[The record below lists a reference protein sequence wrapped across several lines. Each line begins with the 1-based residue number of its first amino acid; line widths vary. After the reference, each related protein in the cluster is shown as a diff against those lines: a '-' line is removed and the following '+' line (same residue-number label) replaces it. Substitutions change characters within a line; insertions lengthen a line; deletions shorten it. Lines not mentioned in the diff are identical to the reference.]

1 MINSIRQVAKHSAV
15 YGLGNI
21 SIKIIGL
28 VLIPLYTNPVYF
40 SVNDFGAISLLDVTI
55 EFLIALTGFSLYQA
69 FTRWYWDKEFINKQ
83 KSIFFTS
90 LSFILFSL
98 FCFGMPFYLLCDQ
111 LALLLFNDSGFTY
124 VLKIL
129 YISVSLQTIS
139 FGIFTLMKLQSKSIL
154 YSLTQILK
162 LFITLG
168 VTIYFIVHLKRG
180 IKGIYEA
187 QIIGHIPY
195 FLFLVKYIFKNI
207 QFHLEFKILREM
219 LKFCLPL
226 VLGSLSATVLTIFDR
241 FSLNYLATLDD
252 VGIYSLGYRIANTIR
267 IIFVTSVQLA
277 VAPIIF
283 KKMYDPDNK
292 RFYSKLMTYQGF
304 LVAYFV
310 LFISIFGFEII
321 KVFTSNDE
329 YLAAVFIIPVIGISV
344 FFGML
349 KDTSFIGLQIVKK
362 TTIIGIS
369 LFIVTALNMGLNI
382 LLIPHLKIHGASLSA
397 LISQIALFIIIFIS
411 SQKHYHIPYEL
422 KKMIIVIIIVAVM
435 SGLSLLINDKTLLAR
450 LMIKVLAL
458 ISFPFLLY
466 LFGFFEDIEVQRI
479 KEAFKKWKN
488 PGKWIENITN
498 RNSGS

>member
-1 MINSIRQVAKHSAV
+1 MLNNIKLITKHSIV

-28 VLIPLYTNPVYF
+28 ILIPLYTNPAYF
-40 SVNDFGAISLLDVTI
+40 SINDFGAISLLDVTI
-55 EFLIALTGFSLYQA
+55 EFFVALTGFSLYQA
-69 FTRWYWDKEFINKQ
+69 FARWYWDKEFINKQ

-98 FCFGMPFYLLCDQ
+98 FCFGIPFYLLCDH
-111 LALLLFNDSGFTY
+111 LAILLFNDCSFTY
-124 VLKIL
+124 VLKVL
-129 YISVSLQTIS
+129 YFSVSLQTIS
-139 FGIFTLMKLQSKSIL
+139 IGVFTLMRLQSKSVL
-154 YSLTQILK
+154 YSLMQILK
-162 LFITLG
+162 LVVTLG
-168 VTIYFIVHLKRG
+168 VTIYYIVYLKRG

-207 QFHLEFKILREM
+207 QFRLEFKILREM
-219 LKFCLPL
+219 LKYCLPL

-277 VAPIIF
+277 ISPIIF
-283 KKMYDPDNK
+283 KKMHDPDNK

-304 LVAYFV
+304 LVAY
-310 LFISIFGFEII
+310 LILLISIFGFEII
-321 KVFTSNDE
+321 KVFTSNDG
-329 YLAAVFIIPVIGISV
+329 YLAAVYIIPVIGISV

-369 LFIVTALNMGLNI
+369 LFIVTVLNMGLNI
-382 LLIPHLKIHGASLSA
+382 LLIPHLKIHGASFAA
-397 LISQIALFIIIFIS
+397 LISQIVLFIIIFAS
-411 SQKHYHIPYEL
+411 SQKQYHIPYEVR
-422 KKMIIVIIIVAVM
+422 KMIVVITIVAIM
-435 SGLSLLINDKTLLAR
+435 SGLSLLINDKTLFTR
-450 LMIKVLAL
+450 LMIKIAAL

-466 LFGFFEDIEVQRI
+466 LLGFFEAIEVQRM

-498 RNSGS
+498 RNTGS